1 MTVASKGVHQC
12 EMETSRNQAQV
23 GERVAF
29 RARRR
34 PKRIKGVLV
43 DVAGTLYVGKE
54 ALPGCSDA
62 LRRLRE
68 SHVQVVFA
76 SNSSKESS
84 ATLADKL
91 VRMGLQVGSEE
102 VYTAL
107 EVAKDYVQKKQLR
120 PRLFLQRQA
129 KRWFEEGMELNHE
142 DADAVVLGLDIEVL
156 SYTNINQ
163 AFRILQR
170 CPAAELIAT
179 SRSKY
184 LKVDDGGMDIGL
196 GAFVAALE
204 FSTGKSATIT
214 GKPEASF
221 FELGMKKLGTLPEET
236 AVVGD
241 DVHDDVNAG
250 QDFGLYGLLV
260 KTGKYQPEDENGAA
274 RPPDATVR
282 DFVAAVDW
290 MLGER

>member
-1 MTVASKGVHQC
+1 
-12 EMETSRNQAQV
+12 METSRNQAQV

-91 VRMGLQVGSEE
+91 
-102 VYTAL
+102 
-107 EVAKDYVQKKQLR
+107 
-120 PRLFLQRQA
+120 
-129 KRWFEEGMELNHE
+129 
-142 DADAVVLGLDIEVL
+142 
-156 SYTNINQ
+156 
-163 AFRILQR
+163 R